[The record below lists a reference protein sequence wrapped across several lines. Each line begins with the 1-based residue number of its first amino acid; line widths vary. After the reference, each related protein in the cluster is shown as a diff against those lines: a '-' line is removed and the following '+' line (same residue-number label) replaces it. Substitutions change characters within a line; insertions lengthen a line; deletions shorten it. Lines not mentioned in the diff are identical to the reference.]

1 LTDRKVTV
9 LPGEVRQRVASK
21 ISSMPEGLLSAWG
34 REDLLDLLAYLE
46 SNGRQGSP
54 FFKQP

>member
-1 LTDRKVTV
+1 V
-9 LPGEVRQRVASK
+9 VRLRVASK
-21 ISSMPEGLLSAWG
+21 VSSMPEGLLSAWG

-46 SNGRQGSP
+46 SNGRPDSP